1 MSASIV
7 VRDIRLPSISGDL
20 YTIGMDG
27 YIRVWDQDIIND
39 LQPPGEDVK
48 MVQFEPNGE
57 LFVGK
62 GAIGEVERV
71 FMSNR
76 GIGVSRDEE
85 ADFFTCTA
93 GCTERRMGG
102 QTDKTYRSRRAASP

>member
-1 MSASIV
+1 M
-7 VRDIRLPSISGDL
+7 VRDLRLLSISGDL

-62 GAIGEVERV
+62 GAIGELESVHEQ
-71 FMSNR
+71 SGHR
-76 GIGVSRDEE
+76 GEQGPRSITTG
-85 ADFFTCTA
+85 AL
-93 GCTERRMGG
+93 RMHGG
-102 QTDKTYRSRRAASP
+102 MYCEIDGWTDRQNLS